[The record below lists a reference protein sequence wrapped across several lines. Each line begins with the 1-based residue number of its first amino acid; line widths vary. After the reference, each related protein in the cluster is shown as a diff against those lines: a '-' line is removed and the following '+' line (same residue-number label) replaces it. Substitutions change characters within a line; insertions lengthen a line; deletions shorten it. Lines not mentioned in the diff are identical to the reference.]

1 MTHSKAPQLRSQQHV
16 RHDAAWLAA
25 ILAAFSGLAFL
36 FACYVVSG
44 DDEQGFV
51 VYGQLVTTGQIRL
64 YQDDMLGYRLPLPFY
79 VNGLPQLLVG
89 KSLLAPRLLSIAL
102 GGGMLVVLFALGR
115 CVASSVGGFLA
126 VLLVATNGMLLGYYA
141 RASYFS
147 LSALLIVAGLLA
159 IAHHRPFLGMLLFA
173 LLAITRAHLAV
184 LVPAV
189 LVYLLVAE
197 ARTMR
202 DRAALVAIAVAPAL
216 TFFAWSQE
224 HWKVLAY
231 VPVARRLVEP
241 LGYRSL
247 FDLGAI
253 DLAAN
258 PGPLDW
264 LTTFVRRYVF
274 WVAATVAVG
283 AAWLALSRPRPPK
296 IVLLSTGL
304 CLWAVACSVVIIP
317 RFATS
322 VAAWA
327 VTFAP
332 LWALVLAWGAAVAFD
347 RGRRTFRIA
356 LAVILGL
363 VFAVAPY
370 RARNPSM
377 PIVLPPMT
385 TPAAYAAQ
393 AAIIKAAVPVGE
405 RVFLVADPLPA
416 WLAGVRLHL
425 QQVVPIWMLVPS
437 EDQRAVSRS
446 GVWGPRDLEEWLGE
460 ARYAIIDESIL
471 EGYRQAERYRPLAN
485 RMEAVLRGEFIAVAD
500 CGRGPVGLGCR
511 IYRRRS

>member
-36 FACYVVSG
+36 FACYVLSG
-44 DDEQGFV
+44 DDEWGFV
-51 VYGQLVTTGQIRL
+51 VYGQLATTGQIRL

-102 GGGMLVVLFALGR
+102 GAGMLVVLFALGR
-115 CVASSVGGFLA
+115 RVAGSVGGFLA

-147 LSALLIVAGLLA
+147 LSALLIVAGVLA
-159 IAHHRPFLGMLLFA
+159 IAHHRPFLGMLSFA

-216 TFFAWSQE
+216 TFLAWSQE

-253 DLAAN
+253 DLALN

-264 LTTFVRRYVF
+264 LTTFVRRF
-274 WVAATVAVG
+274 
-283 AAWLALSRPRPPK
+283 
-296 IVLLSTGL
+296 
-304 CLWAVACSVVIIP
+304 
-317 RFATS
+317 
-322 VAAWA
+322 
-327 VTFAP
+327 
-332 LWALVLAWGAAVAFD
+332 
-347 RGRRTFRIA
+347 
-356 LAVILGL
+356 
-363 VFAVAPY
+363 
-370 RARNPSM
+370 
-377 PIVLPPMT
+377 
-385 TPAAYAAQ
+385 
-393 AAIIKAAVPVGE
+393 
-405 RVFLVADPLPA
+405 
-416 WLAGVRLHL
+416 
-425 QQVVPIWMLVPS
+425 
-437 EDQRAVSRS
+437 SRS
-446 GVWGPRDLEEWLGE
+446 GWVRPGTPSSTSRFWRATGRPSVIGRWRT
-460 ARYAIIDESIL
+460 AWRPCYAGSL
-471 EGYRQAERYRPLAN
+471 SPSP
-485 RMEAVLRGEFIAVAD
+485 IAVA
-500 CGRGPVGLGCR
+500 GRWASGAVSTDDDHYSEARDAAGRPAPLRSGHPPQQR
-511 IYRRRS
+511 MPYRRPVAGDHDGPIRVITMPIWVIMIDRSW